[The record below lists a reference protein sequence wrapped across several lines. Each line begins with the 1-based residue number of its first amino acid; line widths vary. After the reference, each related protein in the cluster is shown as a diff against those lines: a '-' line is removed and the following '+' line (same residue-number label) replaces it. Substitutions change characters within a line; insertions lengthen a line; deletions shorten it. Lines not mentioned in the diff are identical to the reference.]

1 MIEGEGGV
9 AVLLLHV
16 IYCNLY
22 YYEIKLCITVLAS
35 IGTA

>member
-1 MIEGEGGV
+1 MIVGEGGV
-9 AVLLLHV
+9 AVLLHV